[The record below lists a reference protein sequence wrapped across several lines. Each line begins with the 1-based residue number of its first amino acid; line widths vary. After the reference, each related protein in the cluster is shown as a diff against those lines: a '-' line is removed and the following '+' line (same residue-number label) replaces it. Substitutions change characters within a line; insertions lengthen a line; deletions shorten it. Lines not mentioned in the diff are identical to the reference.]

1 MIFRIAV
8 EADIPRIWTIINQAK
23 AQMYREGKHQWSES
37 YPAVADIERDIASGY
52 GYVLDNGDGVVAYGA
67 VVFDGEPAYDRLD
80 GRWLADVPYVV
91 VHRLAVAD
99 EVKRRGVAVGFMSSV
114 EALAR
119 DRGVTSFRVDTNYD
133 NFYMLR
139 IFDKLGFIYCGE
151 VRYDSGLRRAYEKL
165 LAPA

>member
-67 VVFDGEPAYDRLD
+67 VVLT
-80 GRWLADVPYVV
+80 
-91 VHRLAVAD
+91 
-99 EVKRRGVAVGFMSSV
+99 
-114 EALAR
+114 EA
-119 DRGVTSFRVDTNYD
+119 
-133 NFYMLR
+133 
-139 IFDKLGFIYCGE
+139 
-151 VRYDSGLRRAYEKL
+151 GL
-165 LAPA
+165 

>member
-1 MIFRIAV
+1 M
-8 EADIPRIWTIINQAK
+8 
-23 AQMYREGKHQWSES
+23 
-37 YPAVADIERDIASGY
+37 
-52 GYVLDNGDGVVAYGA
+52 
-67 VVFDGEPAYDRLD
+67 LD

-99 EVKRRGVAVGFMSSV
+99 EVKRRGVAVRFMSSV
-114 EALAR
+114 EELAR

-139 IFDKLGFIYCGE
+139 IFDKLGFTYCGE